1 MAARR
6 GTQYVFGTPPLN
18 DANNNRTFHNPH
30 DDPPFDDTKVNYL
43 TGVQSTQFSTGTPGE
58 ASTWLSDSQ
67 NTTRR
72 NETSRVSFDDEKPV
86 MRRRACLCSTSI
98 KHEEMYIESCFNFK
112 IGACF
117 V

>member
-43 TGVQSTQFSTGTPGE
+43 TGVQSTQFSTGTAGV
-58 ASTWLSDSQ
+58 ASNWLSSESQ
-67 NTTRR
+67 NTTQSEIYRL
-72 NETSRVSFDDEKPV
+72 SFEDEKP
-86 MRRRACLCSTSI
+86 SDETKS
-98 KHEEMYIESCFNFK
+98 K
-112 IGACF
+112 F